1 MRSLEFI
8 RSITVEN
15 GQYYILQPKTT
26 LTIYFQ
32 LLLMVFVINGWMAS
46 LTQWT

>member
-26 LTIYFQ
+26 LTIYF
-32 LLLMVFVINGWMAS
+32 LFFFSTVSPYISFFFFF
-46 LTQWT
+46 